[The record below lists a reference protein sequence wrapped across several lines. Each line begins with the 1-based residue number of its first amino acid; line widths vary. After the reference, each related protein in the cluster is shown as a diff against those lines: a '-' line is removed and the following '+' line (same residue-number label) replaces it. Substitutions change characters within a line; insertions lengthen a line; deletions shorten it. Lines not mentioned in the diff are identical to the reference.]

1 MAELGPSG
9 AQPYVLPFTPPSA
22 MRALYSSV
30 VSVTR
35 LTPALNDQGGMSM
48 AWAAI
53 SAVPDL
59 VLQQPALMSC
69 RLDIGFTRP
78 GKDQFAPLVAGR
90 PPDRVGVCYYD
101 PVTDSNGIPVVKAGD
116 RLVCVSGPIFG
127 SWEVRVVPDVAQNY
141 IGAHHVEVQVIEVAQ
156 ALGPGSPT
164 PFPGGAP

>member
-1 MAELGPSG
+1 MPGVSGP
-9 AQPYVLPFTPPSA
+9 QPYVTPFSPPSA
-22 MRALYSSV
+22 MRGLYSSV

-35 LTPALNDQGGMSM
+35 LTPSFNGQGGMSM
-48 AWAAI
+48 EWAAI
-53 SAVPDL
+53 TAIPDL
-59 VLQQPALMSC
+59 VLSTPALMAC

-101 PVTDSNGIPVVKAGD
+101 PVVDSNGLPVVKAGD
-116 RLVCVSGPIFG
+116 RLLCVSGPIFG
-127 SWEVRVVPDVAQNY
+127 SWEVRVIPDVAQNY
-141 IGAHHVEVQVIEVAQ
+141 IGAHHVEVQVIEVSQ